1 MRFICSK
8 ERFFFRK
15 EYIHIYSNVEFIN
28 NEMFLFVEKPLVLYF
43 VLIFA

>member
-15 EYIHIYSNVEFIN
+15 EHIPIYSNVEFIN